1 MRQIPRLF
9 IGERLE
15 AGALVELAETHA
27 HYLATVLRLDRGAEL
42 RLLDD
47 VTGEWAAK
55 VADVGRR
62 RISVRVGGM
71 IRGRETVPDLWLLTA
86 PIRAERF
93 EWIVEKATELGV
105 RRIVPV
111 LTARVNHGRLK
122 PERLRAHMV
131 EAAEQCGRTALPEL
145 ADAVKLE
152 ALLAGWDAGRTL
164 LFADEEGGADMAA
177 LKPTCPAAILIGP
190 EGGFSGDER
199 AAILALSAT
208 QRLGLGSRILR
219 ADTAVVAAIAQFQLI
234 GDMALPVSPAA
245 GGALSD
251 TRFPA
256 GADFAAR
263 LEREA

>member
-9 IGERLE
+9 VDERLE
-15 AGALVELAETHA
+15 AGAEFPLADSQA
-27 HYLATVLRLDRGAEL
+27 HYLATVLRLDLGAEL

-47 VTGEWAAK
+47 QTGEWAAE
-55 VADVGRR
+55 VSDAGRR

-122 PERLRAHMV
+122 PDRLRAHMV

-145 ADAVKLE
+145 ADMAKL
-152 ALLAGWDAGRTL
+152 ADLLAGWDPGRAL
-164 LFADEEGGADMAA
+164 LFADEAGGADMVA

-190 EGGFSGDER
+190 EGGFSADER
-199 AAILALSAT
+199 AAILALPAT
-208 QRLGLGSRILR
+208 RRLGLGPRILR
-219 ADTAVVAAIAQFQLI
+219 ADTAVVAAIAQFQLT
-234 GDMALPVSPAA
+234 
-245 GGALSD
+245 GGL
-251 TRFPA
+251 
-256 GADFAAR
+256 
-263 LEREA
+263 

>member
-9 IGERLE
+9 VDQRLE
-15 AGALVELAETHA
+15 GGALVDLTDSQA
-27 HYLATVLRLDRGAEL
+27 HYLATVLRLDRGGEL

-47 VTGEWAAK
+47 STGEWAAGIL
-55 VADVGRR
+55 DVGRR
-62 RISVRVGGM
+62 RVTVRVGAM

-111 LTARVNHGRLK
+111 LTTRVNHGRLK

-145 ADAVKLE
+145 ADAVKLD
-152 ALLAGWDAGRTL
+152 ALLAGWVSGRAL

-177 LKPTCPAAILIGP
+177 LKPRPPAAILIGP
-190 EGGFSGDER
+190 EGGFSDAER
-199 AAILALSAT
+199 AAILAVAGA
-208 QRLGLGSRILR
+208 QRLGLGPRILR
-219 ADTAVVAAIAQFQLI
+219 ADTAVVAAIAQFQCF
-234 GDMALPVSPAA
+234 GRP
-245 GGALSD
+245 
-251 TRFPA
+251 
-256 GADFAAR
+256 
-263 LEREA
+263 